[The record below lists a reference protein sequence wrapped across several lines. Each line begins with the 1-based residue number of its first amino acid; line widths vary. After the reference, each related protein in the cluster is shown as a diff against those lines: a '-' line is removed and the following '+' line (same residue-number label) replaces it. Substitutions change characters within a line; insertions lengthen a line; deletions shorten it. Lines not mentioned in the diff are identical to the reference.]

1 MVPCLSDTVDTNL
14 NLHCNGN
21 GTGNVNINLSNET
34 SKATSDA
41 LTLRSVA
48 STFPFVEPGPGP
60 ANNNLSL
67 NGAFSTYDPS
77 SLVEDKWKNST
88 GQTQLNGGPS
98 SGNSGQNGQ
107 SNYNNGNLKR
117 YNDND
122 HYLRYRTRAPALI
135 LIFIIYICRKS
146 ASVQIIAHEPS
157 RCEGCFDGRLP
168 LLLIVVFI
176 ALVLF
181 LLCIGVIL
189 DAEGN
194 TFYGRETKF
203 IFG

>member
-1 MVPCLSDTVDTNL
+1 MVPCYSDTVDTNL
-14 NLHCNGN
+14 NLHCNGT

-48 STFPFVEPGPGP
+48 STFPFVEPGPGG

-67 NGAFSTYDPS
+67 NGGFSTYDPS

-88 GQTQLNGGPS
+88 GQTQLNGGPNS
-98 SGNSGQNGQ
+98 SNSGQNGQ

-122 HYLRYRTRAPALI
+122 HYLRY
-135 LIFIIYICRKS
+135 
-146 ASVQIIAHEPS
+146 
-157 RCEGCFDGRLP
+157 GCCP
-168 LLLIVVFI
+168 
-176 ALVLF
+176 
-181 LLCIGVIL
+181 CPP
-189 DAEGN
+189 
-194 TFYGRETKF
+194 
-203 IFG
+203 